1 MDDESFIAWLMRY
14 LRRGGCTT
22 NHASTQKRYFGT
34 RRLYHKPCKHTKV
47 ILWDAAAAPQT
58 MQAHKSDTLGRG
70 GCTTNH
76 VSTQKRYFRAREL
89 HYQQC
94 KPLKEMQRGADATR
108 RAIH

>member
-47 ILWDAAAAPQT
+47 ILWGAAAAPQT
-58 MQAHKSDTLGRG
+58 MQAHKRDTLGRG
-70 GCTTNH
+70 GYTRNTA
-76 VSTQKRYFRAREL
+76 SRQKRDFGARRLKHKPCTRA
-89 HYQQC
+89 
-94 KPLKEMQRGADATR
+94 KG
-108 RAIH
+108 